1 MNEKAYDDLILKI
14 MHDESIFYSFMLN
27 SAMSKGFSSLTML
40 HSGLHSIIYT
50 VIGIR
55 YLYRRSIIGKMTFL
69 GEHPLNSKMEIN
81 SKLNENHIPL
91 EISGTFSY

>member
-1 MNEKAYDDLILKI
+1 MNEKAYDNLIMKI

-50 VIGIR
+50 VN
-55 YLYRRSIIGKMTFL
+55 YWKNYKNDFFWV
-69 GEHPLNSKMEIN
+69 N
-81 SKLNENHIPL
+81 IPK
-91 EISGTFSY
+91 IAKWR